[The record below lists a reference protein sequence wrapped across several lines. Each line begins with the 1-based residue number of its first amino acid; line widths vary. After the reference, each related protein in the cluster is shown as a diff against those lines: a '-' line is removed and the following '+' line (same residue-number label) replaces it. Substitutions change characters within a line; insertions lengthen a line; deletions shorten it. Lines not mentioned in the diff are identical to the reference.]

1 MIRIFFQFIDRG
13 GGLIMWSIFIVSVV
27 IWALGIHKLF
37 SLFSFRM
44 ARNRFYSIVKSLE
57 FNKKNRTG
65 SIAYDSL
72 LNEMTQFPN
81 IGKEHITN
89 IFKEFLIVSVP
100 HINRGSSVMT
110 AWISIAPLL
119 GLLGTVSGMI
129 ETFNVIMRFGVGN
142 PSLTAEG
149 ISIALLTTQA
159 GLTVAF
165 PGVLFQNFI
174 TSKRIRLIDQLLKDG
189 EEMVAKAGATLDP
202 DNGKKVESV

>member
-44 ARNRFYSIVKSLE
+44 ARNRFYSIVKSRE